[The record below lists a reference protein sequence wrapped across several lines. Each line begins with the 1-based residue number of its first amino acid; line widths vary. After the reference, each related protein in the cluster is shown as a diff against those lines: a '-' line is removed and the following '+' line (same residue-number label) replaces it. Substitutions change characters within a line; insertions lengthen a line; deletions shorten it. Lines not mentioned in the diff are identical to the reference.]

1 MGRRRQ
7 RPGRAGG
14 APAAAAAAAVN
25 PPGRSQHC
33 GAASP
38 ARPRTAAP
46 LLPLAASR
54 PPPLPRARRPR
65 RAGRPAWL
73 PSPAPTGG
81 RAALR
86 RRGGE
91 GWAGWLVGDDA
102 ELLRCPQLHKEEH
115 AVGPGLLQVPAGSC
129 QVSGGRGARSPGPT
143 SAVCTANRR
152 LRGCV
157 GSGPRSWIPTSV
169 RGGERAW
176 SSRPGGARGPRS
188 TCASGGSAPRAPP
201 GTKRRLGR
209 RAGGMSR
216 VLAPV
221 SLRGDLGQVPFLSRL

>member
-54 PPPLPRARRPR
+54 PPPLPPARRPC

-91 GWAGWLVGDDA
+91 GWAGRRVGDDA
-102 ELLRCPQLHKEEH
+102 ELLRCPQLYEEEH
-115 AVGPGLLQVPAGSC
+115 AVGPGLLQVPAGSG
-129 QVSGGRGARSPGPT
+129 QVSGGRRAGSPGPPLRC
-143 SAVCTANRR
+143 ALPTA
-152 LRGCV
+152 
-157 GSGPRSWIPTSV
+157 GSGAAWGVGHGSSTPASV
-169 RGGERAW
+169 PGGERAW
-176 SSRPGGARGPRS
+176 SSRPASARGPRS
-188 TCASGGSAPRAPP
+188 TCTSGGSAPRAPP
-201 GTKRRLGR
+201 E
-209 RAGGMSR
+209 
-216 VLAPV
+216 P
-221 SLRGDLGQVPFLSRL
+221 RGN

>member
-54 PPPLPRARRPR
+54 PPPLPPTRRPC

-91 GWAGWLVGDDA
+91 GSAGRRVGDDA
-102 ELLRCPQLHKEEH
+102 EFLRCPQLHKEEH
-115 AVGPGLLQVPAGSC
+115 AVRPGLLQVPAGSG
-129 QVSGGRGARSPGPT
+129 QVSGGRGAGSPGPPPRCVLC
-143 SAVCTANRR
+143 AAIRR

-157 GSGPRSWIPTSV
+157 GSGPRSSTPASDA
-169 RGGERAW
+169 GGERAL
-176 SSRPGGARGPRS
+176 SNRPVGARGVRS
-188 TCASGGSAPRAPP
+188 TCASGGPA
-201 GTKRRLGR
+201 
-209 RAGGMSR
+209 
-216 VLAPV
+216 
-221 SLRGDLGQVPFLSRL
+221 